1 MRVTLVIAGV
11 VLIAVGVVWVL
22 QGSGHLA
29 GSFMT
34 GSRFWEWTGVVA
46 LVAGVVALARGLF
59 GSRTRGAPGGT

>member
-1 MRVTLVIAGV
+1 MRTTLVIVGV
-11 VLIAVGVVWVL
+11 ILVAVGVVWFL

-46 LVAGVVALARGLF
+46 VVAGLVALARGVF
-59 GSRTRGAPGGT
+59 RSRTRDVP